1 MKLIKIRLYVY
12 AGMAVGGVAA
22 CILIFIKSVISV
34 QNPGILS
41 ILIIKMTIL
50 LAAFSVREYKSLK
63 AARLIIENQILHIQP
78 AVIGVKEL
86 GKETEISPGET
97 IEFFISC
104 FGILLDSRII
114 KFNQDGINLKAVEI
128 GRNFISMTYGT
139 DKKTQT
145 TRLLHAEIDSGELV
159 EIVEKFRYETGIV
172 PTIAN

>member
-1 MKLIKIRLYVY
+1 MKLIKKRLYVY
-12 AGMAVGGVAA
+12 AGAAVCGVAV

-41 ILIIKMTIL
+41 ILIITMTIT

-63 AARLIIENQILHIQP
+63 VARLIIENQILHIRP
-78 AVIGVKEL
+78 AVIDAKET
-86 GKETEISPGET
+86 GKETEISPVES
-97 IEFFISC
+97 IEVFISC
-104 FGILLDSRII
+104 FGILLGSRII

-128 GRNFISMTYGT
+128 GRNFIFLTYGT

-145 TRLLHAEIDSGELV
+145 TRLLHAEIDSRELV

-172 PTIAN
+172 PTISN